1 MTKMLNEKA
10 VDNIV
15 IVSSIFLN
23 VSFVEILH
31 FYLKNVNIWNPWE

>member
-1 MTKMLNEKA
+1 MKKMLNEKE

-23 VSFVEILH
+23 VSFVEILY
-31 FYLKNVNIWNPWE
+31 FYF